1 MVTVPVTET
10 RATSFRIGSQQIAP
24 GRREIVELEI
34 PQLYTHTRMV
44 MPVHVVHGRRPGPVL
59 FVNAALHGDE
69 LSGVAVIHRLVQQ
82 KLLDRV
88 RGTLLAVPVVN
99 VYGFIHQS
107 RYLPDRRDLNRSF
120 PGSERGSLAARL
132 ADLFMQEIVSQATH
146 GIDLHSGAIHRTNL
160 PQIRANLEQ
169 PGVREL
175 AMEFGAPVVL
185 HSHLRDGS
193 LREAVAETDTPVLL
207 YEAGEALRLDE
218 YSVRT
223 GVRGVINVMR
233 AIGMLP
239 KGRSRP
245 TRPFQPYVSRS
256 SSWVRAPMSGM
267 MFLTTPLGAWVEE
280 SGVLGEIVDPF
291 GSGRQKVRAPCSGIV
306 IGRAQIPLTNEG
318 DAVIHIAHG
327 DDGQAIEQPE
337 DDGDAIFP

>member
-1 MVTVPVTET
+1 MKAPALRVKP
-10 RATSFRIGSQQIAP
+10 FGIGSQRVAP
-24 GRREIVELEI
+24 GSRETVELEI

-44 MPVHVVHGRRPGPVL
+44 MPVHVVHGRRAGPVL

-69 LSGVAVIHRLVQQ
+69 LSGVAVIHRLMQQ
-82 KLLDRV
+82 KLLERV

-120 PGSERGSLAARL
+120 PGSDRGSLAARL
-132 ADLFMQEIVSQATH
+132 ADLFMEEIVRHATH

-169 PGVREL
+169 PEARDL
-175 AMEFGAPVVL
+175 ALAFGAPVVL

-207 YEAGEALRLDE
+207 YEAGEALRVDE

-223 GVRGVINVMR
+223 GMRGIVNVMR

-239 KGRSRP
+239 KARARPARSARP
-245 TRPFQPYVSRS
+245 YLSRS

-280 SGVLGEIVDPF
+280 SGVLGEVVDPF
-291 GSGRQKVRAPCSGIV
+291 GSGRRHIRAPCSGVV
-306 IGRAQIPLTNEG
+306 IGRTQIPLTNEG

-327 DDGQAIEQPE
+327 DDGQAIEQPV
-337 DDGDAIFP
+337 DDGDGIFP